1 MNGAITDGAKTNRSE
16 KGSCMNKVVIAIMLT
31 IGTNIAFGRVS
42 YSEYSTATV
51 DGIEWKYDGNA
62 IVPVYKITKDDVYP
76 PRWDPKTEFYE
87 AAITPTI
94 AGSIVI
100 PDTLSGI
107 TINSIGAAAFRKCS
121 KLTRVTI
128 PASINSIGDGVF
140 YGCNALETI
149 VFNGDAPSVGNVFY
163 ARMTVYVMQSSTGWG
178 VSIPGTWHGVDI
190 AYLKVVKFNANGG
203 SVLAADL
210 NLVPGDAVGT
220 LPTPT
225 RTGYTFNGWYTSASG
240 GTKISASTTVSADTT
255 YYAHW
260 TVNQY
265 TITFNANGGTGGTS
279 KKIDYGSALGA
290 LPTPVR
296 DDYDFGGWFTAA
308 SGGTQISAS
317 TNVTGDKTY
326 YAHWVDPV
334 PELPDNPTD
343 ADVASALEN
352 ATDYMLSD
360 KIKTVVAYTAYRQ
373 WIIDK
378 SLSHKLARSS
388 PNAWLSYALDVPG
401 LMAKATP
408 IVSEDVSIDAI
419 TPSDDMP
426 GAYDLLVGIVDVEI
440 GTAANLAE
448 VFGIEGAT
456 ELNEA
461 AFSSNGLSVTLQRS
475 ADGKARATV
484 APDGTPPTFF
494 LRVKVK

>member
-1 MNGAITDGAKTNRSE
+1 MCKQHVMFIVGLLMLVLGARAEDVYYRWNSSGNININSALPSFGLRKGASLSLTVKGTGRLSFHGYGQGFYYITSDSPDNATSMPYDIDYGVDFHGDGEHTIRWYTLNTTQGYGDPHGSVSSVTWNGASIKYAA
-16 KGSCMNKVVIAIMLT
+16 VV
-31 IGTNIAFGRVS
+31 
-42 YSEYSTATV
+42 
-51 DGIEWKYDGNA
+51 
-62 IVPVYKITKDDVYP
+62 
-76 PRWDPKTEFYE
+76 EF
-87 AAITPTI
+87 
-94 AGSIVI
+94 
-100 PDTLSGI
+100 D
-107 TINSIGAAAFRKCS
+107 
-121 KLTRVTI
+121 
-128 PASINSIGDGVF
+128 
-140 YGCNALETI
+140 
-149 VFNGDAPSVGNVFY
+149 
-163 ARMTVYVMQSSTGWG
+163 
-178 VSIPGTWHGVDI
+178 
-190 AYLKVVKFNANGG
+190 ANGG
-203 SVLAADL
+203 VCECSFSHVKFGEC
-210 NLVPGDAVGT
+210 VST

-225 RTGYTFNGWYTSASG
+225 RMGHAFGGWYTAASG
-240 GTKISASTTVSADTT
+240 GTKISASTTVSTNTT

-279 KKIDYGSALGA
+279 KKIDYGSALGT

-334 PELPDNPTD
+334 PELPDNPTN

-360 KIKTVVAYTAYRQ
+360 KIKTVAAYTAYRQ

-388 PNAWLSYALDVPG
+388 PNAWLSYALDAPG
-401 LMAKATP
+401 LMARATP
-408 IVSEDVSIDAI
+408 IASEDVSIDAI
-419 TPSDDMP
+419 TPSDDAP
-426 GAYDLLVGIVDVEI
+426 GAFDLIVGIAGVEI

-448 VFGIEGAT
+448 VVGIEGAT

-461 AFSSNGLSVTLQRS
+461 AFSPNGLSVTLQRT
-475 ADGKARATV
+475 ADGKAKV
-484 APDGTPPTFF
+484 MVVPDGTPPTFF
-494 LRVKVK
+494 LRVKGK

>member
-1 MNGAITDGAKTNRSE
+1 MSSVTWNGASIKYAA
-16 KGSCMNKVVIAIMLT
+16 VV
-31 IGTNIAFGRVS
+31 
-42 YSEYSTATV
+42 
-51 DGIEWKYDGNA
+51 
-62 IVPVYKITKDDVYP
+62 
-76 PRWDPKTEFYE
+76 EF
-87 AAITPTI
+87 
-94 AGSIVI
+94 
-100 PDTLSGI
+100 D
-107 TINSIGAAAFRKCS
+107 
-121 KLTRVTI
+121 
-128 PASINSIGDGVF
+128 
-140 YGCNALETI
+140 
-149 VFNGDAPSVGNVFY
+149 
-163 ARMTVYVMQSSTGWG
+163 
-178 VSIPGTWHGVDI
+178 
-190 AYLKVVKFNANGG
+190 ANGG
-203 SVLAADL
+203 VCECSFSHVKFGEC
-210 NLVPGDAVGT
+210 VST

-225 RTGYTFNGWYTSASG
+225 RTGHAFDGWYTAASG
-240 GTKISASTTVSADTT
+240 GTKISASTTVSTNTT

-279 KKIDYGSALGA
+279 KKIDYGSALGT

-360 KIKTVVAYTAYRQ
+360 KIKTVAAYTAYRQ

-388 PNAWLSYALDVPG
+388 PNAWLSYALDAPG
-401 LMAKATP
+401 LMARATP
-408 IVSEDVSIDAI
+408 IASEDVSIDAI
-419 TPSDDMP
+419 TPSDDAL
-426 GAYDLLVGIVDVEI
+426 GAFDLIVGIAGVEI

-448 VFGIEGAT
+448 VVGIEGAT

-461 AFSSNGLSVTLQRS
+461 AFSPNGLSVTLQRT
-475 ADGKARATV
+475 ADGKAKATV
-484 APDGTPPTFF
+484 VPDGTPPTFF